1 MEKLINA
8 LKKFDDLETVI
19 VKLKVCDK
27 LNELSMIFELTDYLN
42 DEAIIQGSS
51 HE

>member
-1 MEKLINA
+1 MMANNIYWRKN
-8 LKKFDDLETVI
+8 DDLETVI
-19 VKLKVCDK
+19 AELKVCDK